1 MSENKKVDLDQ
12 IAAQMQENARILA
25 DKRESERLIISEL
38 DSEIK
43 SIRRRNGY
51 LATKQE
57 QQHLALKRLQAR
69 EVVQFGFNA
78 IIALIL
84 LCIVLR

>member
-1 MSENKKVDLDQ
+1 MSENKKVDLNCV
-12 IAAQMQENARILA
+12 AAQMQENVRLLAENGKTRRAFDMELIARI
-25 DKRESERLIISEL
+25 
-38 DSEIK
+38 DSLQ
-43 SIRRRNGY
+43 RRNGY
-51 LATKQE
+51 LATVQE

-69 EVVQFGFNA
+69 EAVQFGFNA